1 MQAKAL
7 FRQLDSTPD
16 RVGSPT
22 VLININDQEILV
34 PAEISAAAALLLYQ
48 APAMRI
54 NLADQT
60 LRGPYCM
67 MGVCFECLVT
77 IDKIPNVQSCMVQ
90 VYAGMKIQTTLM
102 AQGEK

>member
-7 FRQLDSTPD
+7 FRQLETKQNLAPKAS
-16 RVGSPT
+16 
-22 VLININDQEILV
+22 VLISINGQEV
-34 PAEISAAAALLLYQ
+34 AVAPDISVAAALLTYQ

-54 NLADQT
+54 NLADHS

-77 IDKIPNVQSCMVQ
+77 IDDMPNVQSCMVQ
-90 VYAGMKIQTTLM
+90 VYAGMKIQTTLTVT
-102 AQGEK
+102 E